1 MRVFVQMGSII
12 DLTAPAGGFVSGVPV
27 RVGAFFGVPQC
38 TVEAGEKGAVKLDGV
53 FELPKVSAQAWT
65 EGQLIYSPAAGGA
78 LTNVSVAGAF
88 LVGAAT
94 EAAAN
99 PSAVG
104 RVRLN
109 GVAVVA
115 VPAP

>member
-1 MRVFVQMGSII
+1 MRVFIQAGSIL
-12 DLTAPAGGFVSGVPV
+12 DLTAPAGGFTSGVPV
-27 RVGAFFGVPQC
+27 RVGAIFGVPQC
-38 TVEAGEKGAVKLDGV
+38 TVEAGVKGAVKVDGV

-65 EGQLIYSPAAGGA
+65 EGQVIFYPAAGGA
-78 LTNVSVAGAF
+78 LTSVSATGAF
-88 LVGAAT
+88 AVGVAT
-94 EAAAN
+94 EVAAN

-115 VPAP
+115 VAAP

>member
-1 MRVFVQMGSII
+1 MRNYIQPGSII
-12 DLTAPAGGFVSGVPV
+12 DLTAPAGGFTSGVPV
-27 RVGAFFGVPQC
+27 RLGSFYGVPQC
-38 TVEAGEKGAVKLDGV
+38 TVAVGIKGAVKLDGV

-65 EGQLIYSPAAGGA
+65 EGQIIYSPAAGG
-78 LTNVSVAGAF
+78 LVTNVSATGLYPIGV
-88 LVGAAT
+88 AT

-109 GVAVVA
+109 GTAT
-115 VPAP
+115 VPVP

>member
-1 MRVFVQMGSII
+1 MKVFVQPGSII
-12 DLTAPAGGFVSGVPV
+12 DLTGPMTSGVPI
-27 RVGAFFGVPQC
+27 RKGAFFGVPQC

-53 FELPKVSAQAWT
+53 FDLPKVSAQAWT

-78 LTNVSVAGAF
+78 LTNVSATGAF

-94 EAAAN
+94 EDAAN
-99 PSAVG
+99 PSTVG

-115 VPAP
+115 VPAAA

>member
-1 MRVFVQMGSII
+1 MKVFVQPGSII
-12 DLTAPAGGFVSGVPV
+12 DLTAPAGGFTSGVPV

-38 TVEAGEKGAVKLDGV
+38 TVPAGVKGAVKLDGV

-78 LTNVSVAGAF
+78 LTSVSAAGVF
-88 LVGAAT
+88 LVGVAT

-109 GVAVVA
+109 GVGVVA
-115 VPAP
+115 VAA